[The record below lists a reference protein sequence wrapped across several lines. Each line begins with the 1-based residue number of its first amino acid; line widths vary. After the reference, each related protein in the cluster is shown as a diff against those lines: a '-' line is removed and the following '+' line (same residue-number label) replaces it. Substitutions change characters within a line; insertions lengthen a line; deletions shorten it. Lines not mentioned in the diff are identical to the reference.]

1 MKPKYGC
8 PVTAAVKVMAG
19 KWKVAIVWHL
29 MSGAKRYA
37 ELRAL
42 LPGVSEKVLTEQL
55 RHLEA
60 DGVVRRHSAHSSPP
74 RVSYEL
80 SSAGAELA
88 PLMQGLCAWGTK
100 HLGIQPTFSADKAL

>member
-1 MKPKYGC
+1 M
-8 PVTAAVKVMAG
+8 TAAVKVMAG

-42 LPGVSEKVLTEQL
+42 LPGISEKVLTEQL
-55 RHLEA
+55 RQLES
-60 DGVVRRHSAHSSPP
+60 DGVIRRRSANSSPP

-80 SSAGAELA
+80 SAAGADLA
-88 PLMQGLCAWGTK
+88 PLMQGLCAWGSK
-100 HLGIQPTFSADKAL
+100 HLGVLPTFTSKPTARVRPSNP